1 MTLASPMRMPGVRS
15 YQDLDCWKLANELK
29 QRVYEIIERSAAK
42 HDFEFRDQLRDAAS
56 SGPGNIS
63 EAFAHYRHPD
73 AARFA
78 RIAKS
83 SLTETH
89 NHLGDGVDRE
99 FWTADDAA
107 PLLALA
113 KRAIGATTGWIRHL
127 ETSTAPDPYWKK
139 QGQRLPKNTK
149 PGSKRRRT

>member
-1 MTLASPMRMPGVRS
+1 MAGVRR

-29 QRVYEIIERSAAK
+29 VRVYEIIEQSAAK

-56 SGPGNIS
+56 SGPSNIS

-73 AARFA
+73 GARLA

-89 NHLGDGVDRE
+89 NHLGDGVDRKY
-99 FWTADDAA
+99 WTAAAAA

-113 KRAIGATTGWIRHL
+113 NRAIGATTGWIRHL
-127 ETSTAPDPYWKK
+127 ETSNAPEPYWKK
-139 QGQRLPKNTK
+139 QGQRLPLKAE